1 MCTSAYQALLEEH
14 RKDMSSLEAQIKDAG
29 KQLKATERAI
39 SIRNKKVA
47 AVNKKVAQK
56 AKVLSEW
63 QAKIDAKQEQV
74 AKSAAT
80 QKLVDTEVLRL
91 QEEIDKETQRLER
104 TQQMRAAQEM
114 EAEQLK
120 SSCLS
125 LEADTQEASK
135 TVTAMKASIAA
146 AQTAV
151 KNRTDEIRD
160 KFLSAFVVDDA
171 EILIELLNK
180 EVSRSGVRDGASV
193 ANIFT

>member
-1 MCTSAYQALLEEH
+1 
-14 RKDMSSLEAQIKDAG
+14 
-29 KQLKATERAI
+29 
-39 SIRNKKVA
+39 
-47 AVNKKVAQK
+47 
-56 AKVLSEW
+56 
-63 QAKIDAKQEQV
+63 V

-114 EAEQLK
+114 KAEQLK